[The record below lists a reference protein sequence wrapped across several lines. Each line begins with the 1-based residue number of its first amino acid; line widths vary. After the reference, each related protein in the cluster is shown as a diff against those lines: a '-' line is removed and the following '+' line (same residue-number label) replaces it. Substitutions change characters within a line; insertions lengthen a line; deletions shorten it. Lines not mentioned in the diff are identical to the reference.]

1 LLNVFGFALVCK
13 ADKKWSMITKCFSF
27 ALVIAMGSVSLLV
40 SVAAAKDVDITK
52 LPPAA
57 AKKDVSYAKDIK
69 PIFEKSCFKCHGS
82 EKQKAKLRVD
92 SLAAIN
98 KGSEN
103 GKILEPGDSAKSK
116 IVHNVARIGDEDD
129 WMPPVDKG
137 DPLTKEQVGLIRA
150 WIDQGAK

>member
-1 LLNVFGFALVCK
+1 
-13 ADKKWSMITKCFSF
+13 MIMKCLTIV
-27 ALVIAMGSVSLLV
+27 AVVA
-40 SVAAAKDVDITK
+40 VAAAGAHAKDVDVSK

-57 AKKDVSYAKDIK
+57 TKQGVTYDKDIK
-69 PIFEKSCFKCHGS
+69 PIFEKSCFKCHGPD
-82 EKQKAKLRVD
+82 KQKAKLRVD

-103 GKILEPGDSAKSK
+103 GKVIDAGNSAKSTL
-116 IVHNVARIGDEDD
+116 VHNVARIGDEDD

-137 DPLTKEQVGLIRA
+137 DPLTKDQVGLIRA

>member
-1 LLNVFGFALVCK
+1 
-13 ADKKWSMITKCFSF
+13 MITKCCSF
-27 ALVIAMGSVSLLV
+27 AVAIAIGSISWSAL
-40 SVAAAKDVDITK
+40 AKDVDVSK
-52 LPPAA
+52 LPAPAT
-57 AKKDVSYAKDIK
+57 KKDVTYAKDIK

-92 SLAAIN
+92 SVAAIT

-137 DPLTKEQVGLIRA
+137 DPLTKEQVALIRA

>member
-1 LLNVFGFALVCK
+1 
-13 ADKKWSMITKCFSF
+13 MITKCLSF
-27 ALVIAMGSVSLLV
+27 ASVLALAAFG
-40 SVAAAKDVDITK
+40 AAAKDVDVSK

-57 AKKDVSYAKDIK
+57 TKQGVTYEKDIK
-69 PIFEKSCFKCHGS
+69 PIFEKTCFKCHGP

-92 SLAAIN
+92 SLAAVT
-98 KGSEN
+98 KGGEN
-103 GKILEPGDSAKSK
+103 GKVVEAGNSGKSTL
-116 IVHNVARIGDEDD
+116 VHNVARIGDEDD